1 MKFLK
6 SLVIGFMFCALM
18 VGTTIKVSANPPK
31 EIKAEFDKGSKTLK
45 IIVSH
50 PVKEGDIK
58 KHHIAQITVYLD
70 DELVIQQN
78 FKSQSSADV
87 QEVSYVLIDA
97 EKGSKIKIEAKC
109 SIMGSGSNIITVE

>member
-1 MKFLK
+1 MRFLK
-6 SLVIGFMFCALM
+6 SFVIGILFFVLM
-18 VGTTIKVSANPPK
+18 IGTTTKVSAHPPK

-45 IIVSH
+45 ITVSH
-50 PVKEGDIK
+50 LVKEGDIK

-78 FKSQSSADV
+78 FKSQSSADT

-97 EKGSKIKIEAKC
+97 EKGDKIKIEASC
-109 SIMGSGSNIITVE
+109 SIMGSLDTVIEIK